1 MKTSS
6 FKILPRAAIAAL
18 SMAAFG
24 AHAATNLLSNG
35 DFETGTYAGWSVN
48 TQPGSAGALSVVA
61 NNGGTAPVSGFA
73 YAVNATG
80 GNSFS
85 ITDQGGPGS
94 YALTQSF
101 TLASASTVTISF
113 QMFANNQAAGTFNNG
128 RDYTTSPNQNAEVDL
143 LVGGADAFTNAA
155 ADIVSTLYG
164 PGADAAANPN
174 PWSSFSSTL
183 ALAAGTYQIRFAET
197 DNQLFFQ
204 QGVDNVSVTAA
215 STVPEPDSMLLMLAG
230 LGVVATIA
238 RRKQRAS
245 R

>member
-6 FKILPRAAIAAL
+6 FKILTLAAIAAM

-35 DFETGTYAGWSVN
+35 DFETGDYTGWSVN
-48 TQPGSAGALSVVA
+48 TQAGSDGALQVVA
-61 NNGGTAPVSGFA
+61 NNGGTSPISGFD

-94 YALTQSF
+94 YSLTQSF

-128 RDYTTSPNQNAEVDL
+128 RDFGTSPNQNAEVDL

-155 ADIVSTLYG
+155 SDIVSTLYG
-164 PGADAAANPN
+164 PGADVAGNPN

-183 ALAAGTYQIRFAET
+183 TLAAGTYQIRFAET

-204 QGVDNVSVTAA
+204 QGVDNVSVTTSA
-215 STVPEPDSMLLMLAG
+215 VPEPGSMMLVLAG
-230 LGVVATIA
+230 LGAVATIA

>member
-6 FKILPRAAIAAL
+6 FKTLPLAAIAAL

-35 DFETGTYAGWSVN
+35 DFETGNYTGWNIN
-48 TQPGSAGALSVVA
+48 TQPGSDGALSVVA
-61 NNGGTAPVSGFA
+61 NNGGTSPVSGFA

-204 QGVDNVSVTAA
+204 LGVDNVSVTA

-238 RRKQRAS
+238 RRKLRAS